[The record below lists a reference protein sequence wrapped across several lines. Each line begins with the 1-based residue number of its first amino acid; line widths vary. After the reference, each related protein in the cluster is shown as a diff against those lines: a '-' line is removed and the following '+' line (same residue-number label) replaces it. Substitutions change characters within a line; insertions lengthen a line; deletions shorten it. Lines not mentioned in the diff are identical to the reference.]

1 MTTFGPETPTP
12 FCVKSEQYMRQ
23 SYRKIFEQCEAKL
36 FRKAKNPEWNAVDAA
51 DAAEYEK
58 QFCQSINKFL
68 DIDCTDSVLYMRA
81 KGDDD
86 TTLGSG
92 QTMKSY
98 VKNWPLIIEENF
110 CLSKKIDVCQTR
122 LLNSWEKNYDEMD
135 FEFKPGY
142 ACEFVKCENQ
152 SQKYDKIIMKNC
164 LKYFD
169 ENPKDFCQFIMK
181 YFKEQAQ
188 TKTSLLIIQ
197 RVGDLNT
204 LPFHQAISKEWKA
217 NDTKYATFMETMQN
231 EFFAIKYDIEVFKYL
246 LDCKSSWY
254 TQLRDNDLYPLNQE
268 SLLINEKIISDKDE
282 LITGMRELNETVFK
296 YQQLDQYIEISDRIL
311 FIGAHQQFNRQA
323 TLAER
328 VKHRKQRNPYDAKLD
343 SSIDSEIKKLQMEIT
358 PELKPLLTSNKFLRK
373 KL

>member
-23 SYRKIFEQCEAKL
+23 SYHKIFEHCEEKL
-36 FRKAKNPEWNAVDAA
+36 FKKANRPQWNAFDAA
-51 DAAEYEK
+51 DATEYEK

-68 DIDCTDSVLYMRA
+68 DIDCTDSVLYIRA
-81 KGDDD
+81 EGDDD
-86 TTLGSG
+86 TTLSSG
-92 QTMKSY
+92 LTMKSY
-98 VKNWPLIIEENF
+98 IKNWPLVIEENF
-110 CLSKKIDVCQTR
+110 CLSTKVDVCQIR
-122 LLNSWEKNYDEMD
+122 LLKTTEKTYDKMNFEYKPNYN
-135 FEFKPGY
+135 F
-142 ACEFVKCENQ
+142 EFVKCENR
-152 SQKYDKIIMKNC
+152 SKKYDKIIMKNC

-169 ENPKDFCQFIMK
+169 DNPKEFCHFIMK

-197 RVGDLNT
+197 RVQDLNT
-204 LPFHQAISKEWKA
+204 LPFHQAITKNWKE

-246 LDCKSSWY
+246 IDCKSSWF
-254 TQLRDNDLYPLNQE
+254 TQLRDNDLYPLNQK
-268 SLLINEKIISDKDE
+268 SLLIDEKTLSNKDE
-282 LITGMRELNETVFK
+282 LVTGMRELNETIFK
-296 YQQLDQYIEISDRIL
+296 YQQLDQYVELTDRML

-328 VKHRKQRNPYDAKLD
+328 VKHRKQRPPYDADLD
-343 SSIDSEIKKLQMEIT
+343 SSIDTEIRKLQMEIT

-373 KL
+373 KI